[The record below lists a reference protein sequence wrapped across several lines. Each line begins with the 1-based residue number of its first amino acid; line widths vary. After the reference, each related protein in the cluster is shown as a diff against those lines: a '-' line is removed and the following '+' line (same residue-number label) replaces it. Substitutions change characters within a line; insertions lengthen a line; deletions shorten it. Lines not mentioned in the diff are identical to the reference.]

1 MRPCDT
7 SYFTRESHPSTVH
20 PTGWQVVQRA
30 RHWECRSRPPEKSPR
45 ASQERQHR
53 GRYRQGGAP
62 PERGR
67 FPVHICPTLFADLA
81 LVGNRHIDRLPDNTI
96 ASVWRRRTKSSRP
109 NIYERAASTTL
120 DETEWHRPLKFPSIH
135 GPRPAGSG
143 YLALWLLARRPF
155 CYPNLYR
162 PRRRNPDKAA
172 HCPYRHPASP

>member
-1 MRPCDT
+1 MRHELFHKGESSKHGPSNRLAGSPKGSSLGMSIETTRKIAQSVARAPT
-7 SYFTRESHPSTVH
+7 S
-20 PTGWQVVQRA
+20 RA
-30 RHWECRSRPPEKSPR
+30 LSARRR
-45 ASQERQHR
+45 
-53 GRYRQGGAP
+53 P

-67 FPVHICPTLFADLA
+67 FPVHICPTLFANLA

-96 ASVWRRRTKSSRP
+96 ASLWRRRTKSSRP

-120 DETEWHRPLKFPSIH
+120 DETEWPRPLKFPSIH

-172 HCPYRHPASP
+172 HCPYWHPASP